1 MKSKMQL
8 LQEQTFHFRNI
19 KLLPEVKLH
28 TVMQP
33 PNTQKT
39 GPGSLGALTHAVR
52 EHHNHAIGDMQTG
65 LTGIKNCLA
74 T

>member
-1 MKSKMQL
+1 
-8 LQEQTFHFRNI
+8 
-19 KLLPEVKLH
+19 
-28 TVMQP
+28 MQP
-33 PNTQKT
+33 PNTEKT

-52 EHHNHAIGDMQTG
+52 EHHNHARGDLQTG